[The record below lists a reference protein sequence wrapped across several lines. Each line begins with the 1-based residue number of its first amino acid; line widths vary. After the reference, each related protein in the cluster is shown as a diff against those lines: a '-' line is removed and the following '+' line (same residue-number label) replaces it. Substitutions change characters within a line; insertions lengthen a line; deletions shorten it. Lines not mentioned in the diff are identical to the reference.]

1 MGTSHATRG
10 LLLIVLAV
18 VALAAAPASGAR
30 PGSVERFSFGTP
42 RGQYV
47 PGEVIVGFRAHAS
60 RADVARVHGR
70 VPARV
75 AQRFTGLRMQLLK
88 LERGTSVQEAIRRY
102 QQDPAVAFAEPNY
115 IRHVNANLFT
125 DLWGVNNTGQL
136 HPVANSV
143 DLHAEADHAG
153 TNDTDIDAPEA
164 WATPQQGNGTIV
176 AVIDTGV
183 DITHPDLVNQI
194 WENPG
199 ESPNAEP
206 SCAPN
211 CDTDGVDTDDNGFVD
226 DVHGYDFAEDDGD
239 TLLDTNPHFPG
250 FEHGTHVAGI
260 IAGDNDNDGIV
271 GVCPG
276 CKIMVLKIARDS
288 DGLLLESAELAALA
302 YAKSMGVVKIANMSF
317 GGPDWLNAERE
328 AIRTSGLLAVVSA
341 GNDAL
346 DNDMFLAAN
355 AVPGAPNPDVFSPS
369 YPASFTL
376 NNILAVGASND
387 EDRNGYSTECFAV
400 FGSRAECAFTN
411 WGHDSVDL
419 AAPGVD
425 VESSVPGGW
434 ETFDGTSMAAP
445 HVAGAAG
452 LVLSQNPTYTVAQLK
467 NALMRSVDKPAS
479 LRTIY
484 IPSYV
489 DGKAHAPSGSF
500 SRTTGR
506 VNANTALTVEP
517 SNATPL
523 TDGNINGAKGMST
536 SSVTG
541 SVAWPADINDVRKK
555 RLSKGHRY
563 RVTLVVPAGE
573 DYDLFVWKPGT
584 KEIWQIP
591 GGTNLGRLAGASVKP
606 FNGADEVVTFKAGS
620 TGAFYFHVSAWLFK
634 SGGYK
639 LTVKR
644 LS

>member
-1 MGTSHATRG
+1 MRSSHVTKA
-10 LLLIVLAV
+10 LLLVALALA
-18 VALAAAPASGAR
+18 ALAAAQGSGAHT
-30 PGSVERFSFGTP
+30 GSFERFWFGQP

-75 AQRFTGLRMQLLK
+75 AQRFSGLRMQLLK
-88 LERGTSVQEAIRRY
+88 LKRGTSVQEAIRRY
-102 QQDPAVAFAEPNY
+102 QQDPAVAFAEPN
-115 IRHVNANLFT
+115 HVRYPTANLLAH
-125 DLWGVNNTGQL
+125 LWGLNNTGQL
-136 HPVANSV
+136 HPVADSV
-143 DLHAEADHAG
+143 TMHAEADHAG
-153 TNDTDIDAPEA
+153 TNDADIDAPEA
-164 WATPQQGNGTIV
+164 WGALTGSEHPII

-183 DITHPDLVNQI
+183 DIAHPDLVNQI

-199 ESPNAEP
+199 ESPNADA
-206 SCAPN
+206 SCTPN

-239 TLLDTNPHFPG
+239 TLLDANPHFPG

-260 IAGDNDNDGIV
+260 IAGDDDADGIV

-276 CKIMVLKIARDS
+276 CEIMVLKIARDS

-302 YAKSMGVVKIANMSF
+302 YAHENGAKIANMSF
-317 GGPDWLNAERE
+317 GGPDWSNAERE
-328 AIRTSGLLAVVSA
+328 VIRTSGLLAVVSA

-346 DNDMFLAAN
+346 DNDMYLAADIGVGN
-355 AVPGAPNPDVFSPS
+355 SDPDVFSPS

-387 EDRNGYSTECFAV
+387 EDRNAYSTECFAV
-400 FGSRAECAFTN
+400 LASRAECAFTN
-411 WGHDSVDL
+411 WGHDSIDL

-425 VESSVPGGW
+425 IESSVPGGF

-445 HVAGAAG
+445 HVAGTAG

-467 NALMRSVDKPAS
+467 NALMRSVDKPTT

-484 IPSYV
+484 IPSYL
-489 DGKAHAPSGSF
+489 DGNAHAKPGSF
-500 SRTTGR
+500 SRTAGR
-506 VNANTALTVEP
+506 INANNALNAGIT
-517 SNATPL
+517 NATPL
-523 TDGNINGAKGMST
+523 SDGNIDGAKGMSKA
-536 SSVTG
+536 SVTG
-541 SVAWPADINDVRKK
+541 SVSWPADINDVKKK
-555 RLSKGHRY
+555 RLSKGHVY
-563 RVTLVVPAGE
+563 RLSLVVPARK

-591 GGTNLGRLAGASVKP
+591 GGDHFGRLAGASVTP
-606 FNGADEVVTFKAGS
+606 RNGADEVVKFKAGS
-620 TGAFYFHVSAWLFK
+620 TGTYYFHISAWLFK
-634 SGGYK
+634 SGSYR
-639 LTVKR
+639 LTLKKI
-644 LS
+644 S

>member
-1 MGTSHATRG
+1 MRKSHATRG

-18 VALAAAPASGAR
+18 AALAAAPGSGAR

-88 LERGTSVQEAIRRY
+88 LKQGTSVQEAIRRY

-115 IRHVNANLFT
+115 LRQPTVDLFS
-125 DLWGVNNTGQL
+125 DLWGLENTGQL

-143 DLHAEADHAG
+143 AMHAEADHAG
-153 TNDTDIDAPEA
+153 TNDADIDAPEA
-164 WATPQQGNGTIV
+164 QVTQPGDGKVV

-194 WENPG
+194 WT
-199 ESPNAEP
+199 NATEAAGDP
-206 SCAPN
+206 
-211 CDTDGVDTDDNGFVD
+211 GVDDDNNGYTDDL
-226 DVHGYDFAEDDGD
+226 HGYDFAEDDGD
-239 TLLDTNPHFPG
+239 TLLDTGQHFVG
-250 FEHGTHVAGI
+250 FDHGTHVAGT
-260 IAGDNDNDGIV
+260 IAGDDDNDGIV

-288 DGLLLESAELAALA
+288 DGLLLESAELAAIN
-302 YAKSMGVVKIANMSF
+302 YAKLNHVKIANMSF

>member
-10 LLLIVLAV
+10 LLLIALAV
-18 VALAAAPASGAR
+18 AALAAAPGSGAR
-30 PGSVERFSFGTP
+30 PGSVERFSFGQP

-88 LERGTSVQEAIRRY
+88 LKRGVSVQEAIRRY

-125 DLWGVNNTGQL
+125 HLWGLNNTGQT
-136 HPVANSV
+136 HPVADS
-143 DLHAEADHAG
+143 DLDGFESTGSG
-153 TNDTDIDAPEA
+153 TPDADIDALEA
-164 WATPQQGNGTIV
+164 RLAQPGDGKVV

-183 DITHPDLVNQI
+183 DITHPDLATQLWTNPVDSTVN
-194 WENPG
+194 
-199 ESPNAEP
+199 
-206 SCAPN
+206 
-211 CDTDGVDTDDNGFVD
+211 GVDEDHNGLTDDI
-226 DVHGYDFAEDDGD
+226 HGYDFAEDDGD
-239 TLLDTNPHFPG
+239 TLLDTNPHFLG
-250 FEHGTHVAGI
+250 FDHGTHVAGI

-288 DGLLLESAELAALA
+288 DGLLLESAELAAIN
-302 YAKSMGVVKIANMSF
+302 YAKLNHVKIANMSF

-346 DNDMFLAAN
+346 DNDMFLEADVVGGPAA
-355 AVPGAPNPDVFSPS
+355 DIFSPS

-376 NNILAVGASND
+376 PNILAVGASND

-400 FGSRAECAFTN
+400 FGSRAECAFTS

-445 HVAGAAG
+445 HVAGVAG
-452 LVLSQNPTYTVAQLK
+452 LVLSEHDTYTVAELK
-467 NALMRSVDKPAS
+467 NALMHSVDKPAS

-489 DGKAHAPSGSF
+489 DGKAHAPSGLF
-500 SRTTGR
+500 SRTAGR
-506 VNANTALTVEP
+506 INANDALTAGIT
-517 SNATPL
+517 NATLL

-541 SVAWPADINDVRKK
+541 SVSWPADINDVRKK

-563 RVTLVVPAGE
+563 RVTLVVPATK
-573 DYDLFVWKPGT
+573 DYDLFVWKPRT

-591 GGTNLGRLAGASVKP
+591 GGNLGRLAGASVKP

-634 SGGYK
+634 SGSYK